1 MQTLRIMYG
10 GKLTGL
16 TLPDYMLSED
26 LGMEEARERIVRE
39 TSEFLLV
46 NPNVKDLL
54 DDNMAA
60 IDTGLG
66 DTDLVEHVF
75 TFLVM
80 AGERFYAEQTLER
93 AVGDLS
99 PELFT

>member
-1 MQTLRIMYG
+1 
-10 GKLTGL
+10 
-16 TLPDYMLSED
+16 
-26 LGMEEARERIVRE
+26 
-39 TSEFLLV
+39 
-46 NPNVKDLL
+46 
-54 DDNMAA
+54 MAA